1 MKNVKLLAV
10 IVCIVAVFDFAVL
23 FADIFID
30 EKQSETA
37 CESGDFLSV
46 LINSNT
52 NLKTDC
58 YVLENWGKEENYTP
72 INEAE
77 KILSATEYTRINRFE
92 SSIVKLFQNRKNSI
106 IEIWLNE
113 IDGKTYYD
121 VSFNEWIADAEGAAR
136 SASVIKL
143 FGNYYLC
150 EDIVEGDSVFDWGY
164 ASYKAKNP
172 TAIAEI
178 ENLQG
183 DNELYSRA
191 VSYRIGF
198 LNSTFVCVIFIAAE
212 ILVPF
217 ALIKRKNSKKDKA
230 QKKKEM
236 RNMNKNKKR
245 KKRR

>member
-106 IEIWLNE
+106 IEVWLRHKRVE
-113 IDGKTYYD
+113 SGTVLKRPLFAVT
-121 VSFNEWIADAEGAAR
+121 
-136 SASVIKL
+136 ASKSL
-143 FGNYYLC
+143 AMRQHRF
-150 EDIVEGDSVFDWGY
+150 VF
-164 ASYKAKNP
+164 
-172 TAIAEI
+172 
-178 ENLQG
+178 
-183 DNELYSRA
+183 
-191 VSYRIGF
+191 F
-198 LNSTFVCVIFIAAE
+198 
-212 ILVPF
+212 LVPTK
-217 ALIKRKNSKKDKA
+217 I
-230 QKKKEM
+230 
-236 RNMNKNKKR
+236 
-245 KKRR
+245 